1 MSESTQP
8 LAGDHHSPEEIL
20 AHPRFAAAR
29 TAFVDAVLGLY
40 EGDAFLNRLLL
51 EASRQIIF
59 NMIVQLY
66 FGYDEAD
73 PATWPTMR
81 ALKQQMTTFGLSSP
95 RRIEDLV
102 ARLVHFGY
110 LKSLASPHDG
120 RVRILTPTAKMIAL
134 DQDWLTALYRPLQVM
149 FPDPGYSEVIE
160 RDPAFQRTQ
169 RLVALGF
176 AAHGSSILAGNPD
189 IMLFM
194 NRDAGMTILTK
205 LVQMLYAADG
215 NEVEK
220 LSYSDIGARF
230 GVSRTH
236 VRSILQ
242 DAEQAGLVVLTGQG
256 GRLVELK
263 PAILRAFDR
272 FLADSMSGHD
282 LLHRLA
288 LGRIASAAA

>member
-1 MSESTQP
+1 M
-8 LAGDHHSPEEIL
+8 
-20 AHPRFAAAR
+20 
-29 TAFVDAVLGLY
+29 LGLY

-51 EASRQIIF
+51 EAARQVTF

-81 ALKQQMTTFGLSSP
+81 ALKQQMTAFGLSSP

-102 ARLVHFGY
+102 ARLAHFGY
-110 LKSLASPHDG
+110 LESRPSPHDR
-120 RVRILTPTAKMIAL
+120 RVRIHTPTAKMIAL
-134 DQDWLTALYRPLQVM
+134 DQDWLTALYRPLQAM
-149 FPDPGYSEVIE
+149 FPDPGYPEVIG
-160 RDPAFQRTQ
+160 RDPAFQRAQ

-176 AAHGSSILAGNPD
+176 AAHGSQILAGNPD

-205 LVQMLYAADG
+205 LVQMFYAAEGSDI
-215 NEVEK
+215 EK

-242 DAEQAGLVVLTGQG
+242 DAGQAGLVALTGQG

-272 FLADSMSGHD
+272 FIADSMSGHD
-282 LLHRLA
+282 LLHRIA
-288 LGRIASAAA
+288 LSRIAGAA